1 MELSCNKKRGP
12 YKNHDSD
19 LKRIVM
25 DTGNIELAISRGVAR
40 TTAISWITKVK
51 SIPRTN
57 KSDSVFLN
65 LEIESLNQKLKSER
79 AKVQF
84 ISDLSPYLHH
94 IKDGKRKISKS
105 VKNLFI
111 KKIDQYLKHSKLS
124 ELLSLIK
131 MGHARYLKWRSEIK
145 RCEITKKFECGV
157 RKSNQLT
164 GDEVVKI
171 RTLAVDKKYLHFSL
185 TALWK
190 FAIRNTLVVCSRDTW
205 FKYINLYDL
214 SRIIRKGK
222 KNIFKI
228 GVRAKHS
235 NEVWHLD
242 LTVIELLNGE
252 KVYLQAVIDNF
263 SRFIIDW
270 DLHESKCAKNTKI
283 LIQRAKEKLREGTFQ
298 TDIYMDSGGEN
309 IANLVKS
316 VFIGRQINQIFA
328 QVDVRFS
335 NSMVEA
341 FFRSLKV
348 NFLYHKNLK
357 TTEDL
362 RRCITFYI
370 NEYNTKIPHSA
381 FKYETPKEVYYG
393 LWKKEN
399 DIYIEKLKGE
409 ALFKRKSM
417 SLSKCSTCLS

>member
-1 MELSCNKKRGP
+1 
-12 YKNHDSD
+12 
-19 LKRIVM
+19 M

-57 KSDSVFLN
+57 KSESVFLN

-84 ISDLSPYLHH
+84 ISDLSLYLHH
-94 IKDGKRKISKS
+94 IKNGKRKISKS

-157 RKSNQLT
+157 RKINQLT

-171 RTLAVDKKYLHFSL
+171 RTLAVDKKYLHFSM
-185 TALWK
+185 
-190 FAIRNTLVVCSRDTW
+190 
-205 FKYINLYDL
+205 
-214 SRIIRKGK
+214 
-222 KNIFKI
+222 
-228 GVRAKHS
+228 
-235 NEVWHLD
+235 
-242 LTVIELLNGE
+242 TVIELLNGE

-283 LIQRAKEKLREGTFQ
+283 LIQRAKEKLRDDTFQ

-309 IANLVKS
+309 IAN
-316 VFIGRQINQIFA
+316 
-328 QVDVRFS
+328 
-335 NSMVEA
+335 
-341 FFRSLKV
+341 
-348 NFLYHKNLK
+348 
-357 TTEDL
+357 
-362 RRCITFYI
+362 
-370 NEYNTKIPHSA
+370 
-381 FKYETPKEVYYG
+381 
-393 LWKKEN
+393 
-399 DIYIEKLKGE
+399 
-409 ALFKRKSM
+409 
-417 SLSKCSTCLS
+417 